1 MSRARVKKYA
11 DLVNSLAVRVSDEEL
26 DTLKA
31 RKEKYHMSYNQQFR
45 LAYKFALENNYFGD
59 SENLLDIE
67 EDL

>member
-11 DLVNSLAVRVSDEEL
+11 DLVNSIAIRVNDEEL
-26 DTLKA
+26 SVLNQ
-31 RKEKYHMSYNQQFR
+31 RKEKYNMSYNQQFR
-45 LAYKFALENNYFGD
+45 LAYKFALENNFFGD